1 MKAKKSLGQNFLTSI
16 PARIA
21 IVNAGNL
28 TSSDTVLE
36 IGPGKG
42 FLTKALLDTGAQIIA
57 LEKDRELLPILNE
70 QFSNYENFTLIEG
83 DALTFDMSFPR
94 RRESRLITLDP
105 RLREDD
111 TNNKLIVP
119 YKLIANIPYYI
130 TGAILSRY
138 LSHTHQ
144 PTQMVVLVQQEV
156 AERVVARD
164 KKESILSLAVKV
176 YGEPKIV
183 YRVKRGSFNPIPN
196 VDSAVLSIDNIS
208 RKNFK
213 NTNHEENFF
222 KVLKGG
228 FSHKRK
234 FMISNLKEKLPETNW
249 QELFI
254 KNNINEKIRAEDV
267 PLETWL
273 SLSLL

>member
-1 MKAKKSLGQNFLTSI
+1 MSTCAKVLQMKPKKSLGQNFLTSI

-21 IVNAGNL
+21 IVSAGNL
-28 TSSDTVLE
+28 TSKDTVLE

-57 LEKDRELLPILNE
+57 LEKDRELIPILTE
-70 QFSNYENFTLIEG
+70 QFSTCKNFTLVEG
-83 DALTFDMSFPR
+83 DALEFDILNHQPVTS
-94 RRESRLITLDP
+94 
-105 RLREDD
+105 
-111 TNNKLIVP
+111 N
-119 YKLIANIPYYI
+119 YKLVANIPYYI
-130 TGAILSRY
+130 TGAILSKY

-156 AERVVARD
+156 AERVIARD

-213 NTNHEENFF
+213 NKNHEENLF

-254 KNNINEKIRAEDV
+254 KNSINEKIRAEDV

>member
-1 MKAKKSLGQNFLTSI
+1 MSNNSPKKSLGQNFLTSI

-28 TSSDTVLE
+28 MVSDTVLE

-42 FLTKALLDTGAQIIA
+42 FLTRGLLDSGAHVVA
-57 LEKDRELLPILNE
+57 LEKDRELIPVLQE
-70 QFSNYENFTLIEG
+70 TFSQEVKTKKLALIEG
-83 DALTFDMSFPR
+83 DALLFETKN
-94 RRESRLITLDP
+94 EKRLTK
-105 RLREDD
+105 
-111 TNNKLIVP
+111 N

-138 LSHTHQ
+138 LSCSHQ
-144 PTQMVVLVQQEV
+144 PIQMVVLVQKEV

-164 KKESILSLAVKV
+164 GKESILSLAVKV
-176 YGEPKIV
+176 YGDPKIV

-196 VDSAVLSIDNIS
+196 VDSAVLSIENIS

-213 NTNHEENFF
+213 NAKHEENFF
-222 KVLKGG
+222 SVVKAG

-234 FMISNLKEKLPETNW
+234 FLISNLKEKLPETNW
-249 QELFI
+249 QDLFI
-254 KNNINEKIRAEDV
+254 KNNLNEKVRAEDV
-267 PLETWL
+267 ILDTWLQL
-273 SLSLL
+273 SLSISTQQ

>member
-1 MKAKKSLGQNFLTSI
+1 MNPRPKKSLGQNFLTSI

-28 TSSDTVLE
+28 TSQDTVLE

-42 FLTKALLDTGAQIIA
+42 FLTKGLIETGAHVIA
-57 LEKDRELLPILNE
+57 LEKDRELLPILTE
-70 QFSNYENFTLIEG
+70 QFSSHSNFTLIEG
-83 DALTFDMSFPR
+83 DALEFELS
-94 RRESRLITLDP
+94 TLDFRP
-105 RLREDD
+105 S
-111 TNNKLIVP
+111 T

-138 LSHTHQ
+138 LSHEHQ

-213 NTNHEENFF
+213 NKKHEENFF
-222 KVLKGG
+222 CVVKGG

-234 FMISNLKEKLPETNW
+234 FLISNLKEKLPETNW

-267 PLETWL
+267 PLETWI
-273 SLSLL
+273 SLSFLKN